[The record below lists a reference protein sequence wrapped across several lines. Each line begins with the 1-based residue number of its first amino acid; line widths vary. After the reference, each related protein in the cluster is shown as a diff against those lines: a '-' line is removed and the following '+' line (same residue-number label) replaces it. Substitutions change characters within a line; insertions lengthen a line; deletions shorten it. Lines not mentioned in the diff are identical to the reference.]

1 MKKHLRAPE
10 LDSRIYLG
18 VIAFLSLGLVAL
30 YANLTSL
37 YDRYSTLTAEYSRL
51 SAEYNALLSDYN
63 DLNHHYYLLQQE
75 HNNLERLYNDLQRV
89 YNSLLSDYN
98 FAIGELN
105 KCSFRVSFVY
115 EWMTS
120 SVSYYE
126 NTGWDEKVRPFL
138 IGDYLDYPS
147 LIFARGYRYIEEGN
161 VEHIESPSEFEENR
175 GGDCEDWAAFFRGLV
190 LWARDE
196 GYGLY
201 LARDEPGSIYLLYGG
216 YYYDNSDV
224 YRIEPFEIKDVYIV
238 CGDVDDYNS
247 PGHCVDYIE
256 FFNGDG
262 IYVEPQTGFV
272 ISDPFLPSKE
282 GGPCTGEWFRCSFSS
297 CYVCG
302 VNIYDLLPGDTVL
315 NTTTVTIETW
325 RR

>member
-1 MKKHLRAPE
+1 MKKHFRTPK
-10 LDSRIYLG
+10 LDPRIYLG
-18 VIAFLSLGLVAL
+18 IIAFLSLGLVAL

-63 DLNHHYYLLQQE
+63 DLNYHYYLLQQE
-75 HNNLERLYNDLQRV
+75 HSNLERLYNDLHRS

-98 FAIGELN
+98 TVLSKLN
-105 KCSFRVSFVY
+105 KYSLWVSFVY

-138 IGDYLDYPS
+138 IDGYLDYPS
-147 LIFARGYRYIEEGN
+147 LIVTRGYRYIEEGN
-161 VEHIESPSEFEENR
+161 AEHIESPSEFEENR
-175 GGDCEDWAAFFRGLV
+175 GGDCEDWASFFRGLV
-190 LWARDE
+190 LWARDR

-201 LARDEPGSIYLLYGG
+201 LAKDEPGSIYLLYGG
-216 YYYDNSDV
+216 YYYDNADV
-224 YRIEPFEIKDVYIV
+224 YQVKSFEIKDVYIV

-247 PGHCVDYIE
+247 PDHCVNYIE
-256 FFNGDG
+256 FYGG
-262 IYVEPQTGFV
+262 EGVYVEPQTGFV
-272 ISDPFLPSKE
+272 IDNPFLPQRY
-282 GGPCTGEWFRCSFSS
+282 GDPCTGEWFRCSTSI

-302 VNIYDLLPGDTVL
+302 VDIYDLLPGDTVL
-315 NTTTVTIETW
+315 NTGTSTIETW